1 MKKLEAEL
9 RSLRLQMEEDF
20 LLTNE
25 RFAEMQRSMGCVE
38 ESLEQ
43 LNDTVADLGANVDNL
58 RENVDDLRGTV
69 ETLQGNVETLR
80 ESLEDLRNNVEDL
93 RENVEGLK
101 GNVVGLQANVEGLKG
116 TVHHLQDGVSG
127 LQRSFRDF
135 TVGNRAYNESWH
147 QERKRNLHVLD
158 VLQAGLLTSGLETES
173 RFDQIEAR
181 LRRLEEQHP
190 GAA

>member
-1 MKKLEAEL
+1 MKKIEAEL

-25 RFAEMQRSMGCVE
+25 RFTEMQRSMGCVE

-43 LNDTVADLGANVDNL
+43 LNDTVDEMRG
-58 RENVDDLRGTV
+58 NVDDLRGTV
-69 ETLQGNVETLR
+69 ERLSGTV
-80 ESLEDLRNNVEDL
+80 ESLS
-93 RENVEGLK
+93 
-101 GNVVGLQANVEGLKG
+101 G